1 MDSPKVILLNLY
13 QKAKCCDDDLLSL
26 QQDWWDHLMA
36 GAGAAPLTVRN
47 YGQDWLGLLSYLS
60 QLYQRPIDRGA
71 LQALTHQ
78 TVRDYMGHKRSE
90 GVSQST
96 LARYVSSFRHF
107 ARYLHDRGFLITA
120 FDALRIRKSKERL
133 PKALPPDTFHRFLL
147 SLNAR
152 KSKSPHPWVWDQAAC
167 LLALMYG
174 AGLRISEAL
183 ALKPKDIQG
192 DTITVMGKGSKPRQI
207 PLLPIVQ
214 TFLQHHHATC
224 PFVSEER
231 LFWGVQHK
239 PLQPAVVN
247 RWLKSLLAE
256 AGVSLSHSAHSLRHS
271 FASDLLKAGADL
283 RSIQTLL
290 GHSQVTT
297 TSVYLHLDA
306 QHIHRALTLH
316 HPRSMPKMRP

>member
-1 MDSPKVILLNLY
+1 
-13 QKAKCCDDDLLSL
+13 
-26 QQDWWDHLMA
+26 
-36 GAGAAPLTVRN
+36 
-47 YGQDWLGLLSYLS
+47 
-60 QLYQRPIDRGA
+60 
-71 LQALTHQ
+71 
-78 TVRDYMGHKRSE
+78 
-90 GVSQST
+90 
-96 LARYVSSFRHF
+96 
-107 ARYLHDRGFLITA
+107 
-120 FDALRIRKSKERL
+120 
-133 PKALPPDTFHRFLL
+133 
-147 SLNAR
+147 
-152 KSKSPHPWVWDQAAC
+152 
-167 LLALMYG
+167 
-174 AGLRISEAL
+174 
-183 ALKPKDIQG
+183 LKPKDIQG

-214 TFLQHHHATC
+214 TFLQHHQATC

-316 HPRSMPKMRP
+316 HPRSMT